1 MKLFDSFRSAL
12 QSIIV
17 NKLRSALTMLGV
29 IIGVASVIAMVAVGN
44 GASIQVQQQVLSLG
58 SNLVTVTPGNQN
70 SDTGLRGAGAQS
82 VNLTLDDMNA
92 IEAQLG
98 PTIAAVEAEQSAGRW
113 QVTAAGQ
120 NWNSQ
125 VTGVT
130 TGYPQ
135 VRDWGLA
142 YGDFFT
148 DDDVRVYAQVAVI
161 GSVTAANLFGE
172 GIDPTG
178 QTIQLRQAFGGG
190 GGPGGAVQ
198 RARIVNFKVVGMLD
212 TKGTTFGFSR
222 DDQILV
228 PTTTA
233 QRVLTGRTNS
243 VNSIIVK
250 AASSDQMANTTADV
264 TDVLLQ
270 RHKIS
275 DPTAADF
282 TVTNQNDT
290 LAALNQ
296 VTGTFTILLAAIGG
310 ISLLV
315 GGIGIMNIMLVSV
328 NERTREIGIRK
339 AVGARRRDILVQFLI
354 EAIGLTG
361 IGGVLGI
368 LLGWGITVVV
378 HQIPAAA
385 SIPIAITAG
394 TVAIAV
400 GVSVAIGVVF
410 GLYPAMRAARL
421 HPIQALRYE

>member
-1 MKLFDSFRSAL
+1 MKLLDSFRSAL

-17 NKLRSALTMLGV
+17 NKLRSSLTMLGV

-44 GASIQVQQQVLSLG
+44 GASQTVQQQVLSLG
-58 SNLVTVTPGNQN
+58 SNLVTVTPGAQN
-70 SDTGLRGAGAQS
+70 GDNGLRGAGVASQ
-82 VNLTLDDMNA
+82 NLTLDDMNA
-92 IEAQLG
+92 INDQLG
-98 PTIAAVEAEQSAGRW
+98 PTITGVEAEQTAGRW

-120 NWNSQ
+120 NWNSN
-125 VTGVT
+125 VVGVT
-130 TGYPQ
+130 PAYPS
-135 VRDWGLA
+135 VREWNLA
-142 YGDFFT
+142 MGEFFT
-148 DDDVRVYAQVAVI
+148 DADVRVNAQVAVI
-161 GSVTAANLFGE
+161 GSTTAANLFGD
-172 GIDPTG
+172 GVDPVG
-178 QTIQLRQAFGGG
+178 QTIQLRQVFGGG
-190 GGPGGAVQ
+190 GGPGGAQ
-198 RARIVNFKVVGMLD
+198 RARILNFKVIGMLEA
-212 TKGTTFGFSR
+212 KGTTFGFSR

-243 VNSIIVK
+243 VNSIVVK
-250 AASSDQMANTTADV
+250 AASSAEMANTTADV
-264 TDVLLQ
+264 FDVLLQ

-275 DPTAADF
+275 DPASADF

-296 VTGTFTILLAAIGG
+296 ITGTFTLLLAAIGG

-339 AVGARRRDILVQFLI
+339 AVGARRRDILSQFLI

-361 IGGVLGI
+361 IGGILGI

-378 HQIPAAA
+378 KQIPAA
-385 SIPIAITAG
+385 SQIPILITPG
-394 TVAIAV
+394 TVAVAV
-400 GVSVAIGVVF
+400 GVSVGIGVIF

-421 HPIQALRYE
+421 RPIQALRYE

>member
-1 MKLFDSFRSAL
+1 MKSLDELINESRDVREVKRAL
-12 QSIIV
+12 SV
-17 NKLRSALTMLGV
+17 KMLK
-29 IIGVASVIAMVAVGN
+29 N
-44 GASIQVQQQVLSLG
+44 GASATAISELLNVSVQYVSKWKVIYETQGTDGLSVGYQG
-58 SNLVTVTPGNQN
+58 SESYLTEQERNALLAPRSTHAAH
-70 SDTGLRGAGAQS
+70 AGHGDRR
-82 VNLTLDDMNA
+82 VR
-92 IEAQLG
+92 
-98 PTIAAVEAEQSAGRW
+98 EQTRAPIVV
-113 QVTAAGQ
+113 VTA
-120 NWNSQ
+120 S
-125 VTGVT
+125 
-130 TGYPQ
+130 
-135 VRDWGLA
+135 
-142 YGDFFT
+142 
-148 DDDVRVYAQVAVI
+148 
-161 GSVTAANLFGE
+161 
-172 GIDPTG
+172 
-178 QTIQLRQAFGGG
+178 
-190 GGPGGAVQ
+190 
-198 RARIVNFKVVGMLD
+198 
-212 TKGTTFGFSR
+212 
-222 DDQILV
+222 
-228 PTTTA
+228 
-233 QRVLTGRTNS
+233 
-243 VNSIIVK
+243 
-250 AASSDQMANTTADV
+250 ASSSFLEEALSDDV

-275 DPTAADF
+275 DAASADF

-339 AVGARRRDILVQFLI
+339 AVGARRRDILAQFLI

-385 SIPIAITAG
+385 QIPILITAG

>member
-1 MKLFDSFRSAL
+1 MKVFDSFRSAL

-44 GASIQVQQQVLSLG
+44 GASQTVQQQVLSLG
-58 SNLVTVTPGNQN
+58 SNLVTVSPGAQTGDN
-70 SDTGLRGAGAQS
+70 GLRGAGVAS
-82 VNLTLDDMNA
+82 ANLTLDDMNA
-92 IEAQLG
+92 IQAQLG
-98 PTIAAVEAEQSAGRW
+98 PTIAAVEAEQGAGRW

-120 NWNSQ
+120 NWNSM
-125 VTGVT
+125 VVGVT
-130 TGYPQ
+130 TAYQQ
-135 VRDWGLA
+135 VRDWSLA
-142 YGDFFT
+142 TGDFFT
-148 DDDVRVYAQVAVI
+148 DEDVRLNAQVAVI
-161 GSVTAANLFGE
+161 GSTTATNLFGE
-172 GIDPTG
+172 GVDPSG
-178 QTIQLRQAFGGG
+178 QTIQLRQVFGGG
-190 GGPGGAVQ
+190 GGPGGAS
-198 RARIVNFKVVGMLD
+198 RARILNFKVIGMLT

-243 VNSIIVK
+243 VSAIIVK
-250 AASSDQMANTTADV
+250 AASSEQMANTTADV

-270 RHKIS
+270 RHKIT
-275 DPTAADF
+275 DPASADF

-296 VTGTFTILLAAIGG
+296 VTGTFTILLGAIGG

-339 AVGARRRDILVQFLI
+339 AVGARRRDILAQFLI

-385 SIPIAITAG
+385 QIPILITAG

-400 GVSVAIGVVF
+400 GVSVGIGIVF

>member
-1 MKLFDSFRSAL
+1 
-12 QSIIV
+12 
-17 NKLRSALTMLGV
+17 ML
-29 IIGVASVIAMVAVGN
+29 
-44 GASIQVQQQVLSLG
+44 
-58 SNLVTVTPGNQN
+58 
-70 SDTGLRGAGAQS
+70 
-82 VNLTLDDMNA
+82 
-92 IEAQLG
+92 EA
-98 PTIAAVEAEQSAGRW
+98 
-113 QVTAAGQ
+113 
-120 NWNSQ
+120 
-125 VTGVT
+125 
-130 TGYPQ
+130 
-135 VRDWGLA
+135 
-142 YGDFFT
+142 
-148 DDDVRVYAQVAVI
+148 
-161 GSVTAANLFGE
+161 
-172 GIDPTG
+172 
-178 QTIQLRQAFGGG
+178 
-190 GGPGGAVQ
+190 
-198 RARIVNFKVVGMLD
+198 
-212 TKGTTFGFSR
+212 KGTTFGFSR

-250 AASSDQMANTTADV
+250 ATSNDQMANTTADV
-264 TDVLLQ
+264 TDVLLR
-270 RHKIS
+270 RHKIN
-275 DPTAADF
+275 DPASADF

-296 VTGTFTILLAAIGG
+296 ITGTFTILLGAIGG

-339 AVGARRRDILVQFLI
+339 AVGARRRDILTQFLI

-361 IGGVLGI
+361 IGGILGI

-385 SIPIAITAG
+385 QIPILITPG
-394 TVAIAV
+394 TVGVAV

>member
-58 SNLVTVTPGNQN
+58 SNLVTVTPGNQS

-82 VNLTLDDMNA
+82 TNLTLDDMNA
-92 IEAQLG
+92 IQAQLG
-98 PTIAAVEAEQSAGRW
+98 PTIGAVEAEQSAGRW

-120 NWNSQ
+120 NWNTN
-125 VTGVT
+125 VVGVT
-130 TGYPQ
+130 TGYPE
-135 VRDWGLA
+135 VRDWALA
-142 YGDFFT
+142 TGSFFT
-148 DDDVRVYAQVAVI
+148 DDDVTVYAQVAVI

-172 GIDPTG
+172 GVDPTG

-190 GGPGGAVQ
+190 GGPGGAVS

-233 QRVLTGRTNS
+233 QRVLTGKTNS
-243 VNSIIVK
+243 VSSIIVK

-275 DPTAADF
+275 DPASADF

-328 NERTREIGIRK
+328 NQRTREIGIHK
-339 AVGARRRDILVQFLI
+339 AVGARRRDILTQFLI

-361 IGGVLGI
+361 IGGILGI
-368 LLGWGITVVV
+368 LVGWGITVVV

-385 SIPIAITAG
+385 NIPIAITAG

>member
-17 NKLRSALTMLGV
+17 NKLRSSLTMLGV

-70 SDTGLRGAGAQS
+70 SDTGLRGAGVQS
-82 VNLTLDDMNA
+82 ANLTLDDMNA
-92 IEAQLG
+92 IQAQLG
-98 PTIAAVEAEQSAGRW
+98 ATIGAVEAEQSAGRW
-113 QVTAAGQ
+113 QVTAVGQ
-120 NWNSQ
+120 NWNSN
-125 VTGVT
+125 VVGVT

-142 YGDFFT
+142 TGEFFT

-161 GSVTAANLFGE
+161 GTTTAANLFGD
-172 GIDPTG
+172 GVDPTG
-178 QTIQLRQAFGGG
+178 QTIQLRQVFGGG
-190 GGPGGAVQ
+190 GGAGGAQ
-198 RARIVNFKVVGMLD
+198 RARIVNFKVVGMLE

-243 VNSIIVK
+243 VNSIVVK

-270 RHKIS
+270 RHKIA
-275 DPTAADF
+275 DPASADF

-339 AVGARRRDILVQFLI
+339 AVGARRRDILTQFLI

-361 IGGVLGI
+361 IGGILGI
-368 LLGWGITVVV
+368 LVGWGITVVV

-385 SIPIAITAG
+385 NIPIAITAG

>member
-58 SNLVTVTPGNQN
+58 SNLVTVTPGNQS
-70 SDTGLRGAGAQS
+70 SDAGSRGAGAQS
-82 VNLTLDDMNA
+82 VNLTIDDMNA
-92 IEAQLG
+92 IQAQLG
-98 PTIAAVEAEQSAGRW
+98 STIGAVEAEQMAGRW

-120 NWNSQ
+120 NWNSN
-125 VTGVT
+125 VVGVT

-148 DDDVRVYAQVAVI
+148 EDDLRIYAQVAVL
-161 GSVTAANLFGE
+161 GSTTAAQLFGE
-172 GIDPTG
+172 GVDPTG
-178 QTIQLRQAFGGG
+178 QTIQLRQVFGGG
-190 GGPGGAVQ
+190 GGAAAQ
-198 RARIVNFKVVGMLD
+198 RARIVNFKVVGMLE

-228 PTTTA
+228 PTTTS
-233 QRVLTGRTNS
+233 QRVLTGKTNS
-243 VNSIIVK
+243 VNAIIVK

-270 RHKIS
+270 RHKIA
-275 DPTAADF
+275 DPASADF

-339 AVGARRRDILVQFLI
+339 AVGARRRDILAQFLI

-361 IGGVLGI
+361 IGGILGI

-385 SIPIAITAG
+385 GIPIAITAG

>member
-44 GASIQVQQQVLSLG
+44 GASIQIQQQVLSLG

-70 SDTGLRGAGAQS
+70 SDTGLRGAGVQS
-82 VNLTLDDMNA
+82 MNLTLDDMNA
-92 IEAQLG
+92 IQAQLG
-98 PTIAAVEAEQSAGRW
+98 PTIAAVEAEQGAGRW

-161 GSVTAANLFGE
+161 GSVTSANLFGD
-172 GIDPTG
+172 GVDPTG
-178 QTIQLRQAFGGG
+178 QTIQLRQVFGG
-190 GGPGGAVQ
+190 GGPGGAQ

-243 VNSIIVK
+243 VNSIILK

-270 RHKIS
+270 RHKIA

-290 LAALNQ
+290 LAAVNQ

-339 AVGARRRDILVQFLI
+339 AVGARRRDILTQFLI

-361 IGGVLGI
+361 IGGILGI

-378 HQIPAAA
+378 HNIPAAA
-385 SIPIAITAG
+385 GIPIAITAG

-400 GVSVAIGVVF
+400 GVSVAIGIVF